1 MYQRFSSEDAGRI
14 HPEAGGF
21 SFNAE
26 LLALVPLHPQHS
38 QQHKSSSFAHIT
50 GQSSCLYFKSSL
62 LSIYVPEL
70 ESIMFECTAKEDLG
84 NI

>member
-26 LLALVPLHPQHS
+26 LDALVQVHPGHS
-38 QQHKSSSFAHIT
+38 QQHKSSSFAHII

-62 LSIYVPEL
+62 LSIDIPET
-70 ESIMFECTAKEDLG
+70 ESFMFEYTEKEYLG
-84 NI
+84 NV